1 MAIIII
7 TNITST
13 YIMKTLSAF
22 PYYGG
27 KAHMAGLICE
37 MLDYS
42 VDTYIEP
49 FGGACRVLLNKP
61 RHKEEIY
68 NDSSI
73 GLSAFFNLMSN
84 ADTADA
90 LISEIY
96 KTEYS
101 KDCFE
106 DAIKYRNS
114 VDDSIAKQTFK
125 QVMSYQRELLVK
137 HKIITKYD
145 DNVAFL
151 AALKKIDKSFVT
163 NLTQQEIADITRL
176 TNNYNLSVEAIR
188 STGYSDLPEDWVDVK
203 TSELVNDFKL
213 AVSTFVIY
221 SQSRDAMGTA
231 WTDSKYKTPEAYYRQ
246 IDKLV
251 EVADRLN
258 GVNVLGPEGA
268 ISFLL
273 NTSYLN
279 DENVMMYLDPSY
291 LKQSDE
297 DKEKNRRE
305 KIAEGKTVLNHNL
318 GKVYKQSFDY
328 EDHEE
333 FLKIIQKAKCKLL
346 VSNYDVDLYNDYL
359 TKPLGWKRIEYDT
372 KTSVGG
378 KKNNGR
384 TEILWYNY

>member
-1 MAIIII
+1 
-7 TNITST
+7 
-13 YIMKTLSAF
+13 
-22 PYYGG
+22 
-27 KAHMAGLICE
+27 
-37 MLDYS
+37 
-42 VDTYIEP
+42 
-49 FGGACRVLLNKP
+49 
-61 RHKEEIY
+61 
-68 NDSSI
+68 
-73 GLSAFFNLMSN
+73 
-84 ADTADA
+84 
-90 LISEIY
+90 
-96 KTEYS
+96 
-101 KDCFE
+101 
-106 DAIKYRNS
+106 
-114 VDDSIAKQTFK
+114 
-125 QVMSYQRELLVK
+125 MSYQRELLVK
-137 HKIITKYD
+137 YKIITKYD
-145 DNVAFL
+145 DYAAFL
-151 AALKKIDKSFVT
+151 AALKKLDKSFVT
-163 NLTQQEIADITRL
+163 NLTQQEIANITRL

-188 STGYSDLPEDWVDVK
+188 STGYSDLPEGWVDVDI
-203 TSELVNDFKL
+203 SELVNDFKL

-291 LKQSDE
+291 LKPSDE
-297 DKEKNRRE
+297 DKEKKRRE

-318 GKVYKQSFDY
+318 GKVYKQFFDY
-328 EDHEE
+328 DDHEE

-346 VSNYDVDLYNDYL
+346 VSNYDVDLYNHYL